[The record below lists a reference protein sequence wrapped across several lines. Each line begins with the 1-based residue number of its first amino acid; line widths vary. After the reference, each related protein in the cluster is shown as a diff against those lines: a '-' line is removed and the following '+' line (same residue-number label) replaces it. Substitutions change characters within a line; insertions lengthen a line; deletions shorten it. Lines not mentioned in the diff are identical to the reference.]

1 MALTLQQLPQ
11 ISPKLEYRTYT
22 CIPFD
27 NDLDLRMD
35 GCQIKEVEEFYSCR
49 IVTEKCF
56 YS

>member
-1 MALTLQQLPQ
+1 MLQQLPQ
-11 ISPKLEYRTYT
+11 ISPKSEYRTY
-22 CIPFD
+22 IPFD
-27 NDLDLRMD
+27 KELDLRMGMD